1 MDHKLLKEARIAAG
15 ITQETMAGALGY
27 KDKSSYCLLENGA
40 VKCTVDQAKVIKEVL
55 HLNAR
60 KFEEIFLR

>member
-1 MDHKLLKEARIAAG
+1 MNHKALKDARIAAG

-40 VKCTVDQAKVIKEVL
+40 VKCTVDQAKVIKDALRLTAKQYEI
-55 HLNAR
+55 
-60 KFEEIFLR
+60 IFLT

>member
-1 MDHKLLKEARIAAG
+1 MNHKMLKDARIAAG

-40 VKCTVDQAKVIKEVL
+40 IKCTVDQAKVIKETL
-55 HLNAR
+55 RLTA
-60 KFEEIFLR
+60 KQYDIIFLT